1 MDHSSMDHSKMDHS
15 SMDHSSMN
23 HSMMNHDHMDH
34 SGMDHSGHDHSGHSA
49 VLGATEDPHAGHD
62 MSGMGH
68 STHDMMMA
76 MYFHLGYNETIL
88 FKWWK
93 ISTIGGLIGSMIGIF
108 VLATLYEGLKY
119 GREALFRRAL
129 AKAQYSANIENKNS
143 NSLNAD
149 NKAIQYMEQIIMPPP
164 MSMMSVEHVIQ
175 TFLHM
180 IQFVISYFLM
190 LIFMTYNVWLCL
202 ACMLG
207 AGTGYFLFGW
217 QKSVVVD
224 VTEHCH

>member
-1 MDHSSMDHSKMDHS
+1 
-15 SMDHSSMN
+15 
-23 HSMMNHDHMDH
+23 MNHDTMDH

-62 MSGMGH
+62 MHGMSGGGH

-129 AKAQYSANIENKNS
+129 EKAQYSANIENKNS
-143 NSLNAD
+143 
-149 NKAIQYMEQIIMPPP
+149 
-164 MSMMSVEHVIQ
+164 
-175 TFLHM
+175 
-180 IQFVISYFLM
+180 
-190 LIFMTYNVWLCL
+190 
-202 ACMLG
+202 
-207 AGTGYFLFGW
+207 
-217 QKSVVVD
+217 
-224 VTEHCH
+224 

>member
-1 MDHSSMDHSKMDHS
+1 
-15 SMDHSSMN
+15 
-23 HSMMNHDHMDH
+23 
-34 SGMDHSGHDHSGHSA
+34 MDHSGHDHSGHSA
-49 VLGATEDPHAGHD
+49 VLGTTEDPHAGHD
-62 MSGMGH
+62 MSGHAGH
-68 STHDMMMA
+68 DMSGHAGHDMSGHTGGGAQTHDMMMA
-76 MYFHLGYNETIL
+76 MFFHFGYNETIL
-88 FKWWK
+88 FSWWK

-108 VLATLYEGLKY
+108 VLAMLYEGLKY

-129 AKAQYSANIENKNS
+129 AASQYSANLENKNS
-143 NSLNAD
+143 NNLNAD
-149 NKAIQYMEQIIMPPP
+149 NKAIQYMEQILMPPP
-164 MSMMSVEHVIQ
+164 MSMMSGGHLLQ

-180 IQFVISYFLM
+180 LQFVISYFLM

-217 QKSVVVD
+217 RKSVVVD